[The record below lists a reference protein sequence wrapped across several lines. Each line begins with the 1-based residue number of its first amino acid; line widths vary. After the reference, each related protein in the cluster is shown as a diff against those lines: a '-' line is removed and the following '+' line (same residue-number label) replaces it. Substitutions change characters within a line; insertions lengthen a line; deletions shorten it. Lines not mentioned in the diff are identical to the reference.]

1 MTHYFSRTIIH
12 SYCSASVPRKIFLVQ
27 LCFSVPL
34 RSCCL
39 GSLGVCLCIF
49 LRNNPWAIIC
59 YGEWNGLLWFSPL
72 KMRISWLDWLQW
84 FALETLVSFWKTQ
97 TSYLFFHNI
106 PVRNQSI
113 MIWLRRQLVN
123 AIGQTVCDPLNKT
136 DKTNSLLNLLFWY
149 FSHSRWGIL

>member
-49 LRNNPWAIIC
+49 FAQQSMSHHMLWRVKWA
-59 YGEWNGLLWFSPL
+59 LVVQPL
-72 KMRISWLDWLQW
+72 ENENFL
-84 FALETLVSFWKTQ
+84 A
-97 TSYLFFHNI
+97 
-106 PVRNQSI
+106 
-113 MIWLRRQLVN
+113 
-123 AIGQTVCDPLNKT
+123 
-136 DKTNSLLNLLFWY
+136 
-149 FSHSRWGIL
+149 